1 MKRSHVISLFIT
13 LLATLL
19 LSGCFSGSS
28 DAASA
33 LVSTDKMQLID
44 SQTVYPNPQ
53 DTADKEDRVYY
64 TVEVYQDKDNTILVQ
79 ADSNFK
85 LFEKTQYTVDFDQV
99 LTKADV
105 SIRWTTLMGS
115 TKATQDDELAIA
127 DISLSHGGTVFS
139 EKKINFVTKAIDI
152 VVDGIEKNS

>member
-1 MKRSHVISLFIT
+1 MKRSHVIFLFIT
-13 LLATLL
+13 LLAVLL
-19 LSGCFSGSS
+19 LSGCSSGSS

-33 LVSTDKMQLID
+33 LVSTDKMQLLD

-115 TKATQDDELAIA
+115 TEATQDDELAIA

>member
-1 MKRSHVISLFIT
+1 MKRSHVIFLFIT
-13 LLATLL
+13 LLAVLL

-105 SIRWTTLMGS
+105 SIKWTTLMGS
-115 TKATQDDELAIA
+115 TEATQDDELAIA

>member
-53 DTADKEDRVYY
+53 DTADEEDRVYY

-105 SIRWTTLMGS
+105 SIR
-115 TKATQDDELAIA
+115 
-127 DISLSHGGTVFS
+127 
-139 EKKINFVTKAIDI
+139 
-152 VVDGIEKNS
+152 

>member
-1 MKRSHVISLFIT
+1 MKHSHVIFLFIT

-64 TVEVYQDKDNTILVQ
+64 TVEVYQNKDNTILVQ

-115 TKATQDDELAIA
+115 TEATQDDELAIA

-152 VVDGIEKNS
+152 VVDGIEKNT

>member
-1 MKRSHVISLFIT
+1 MKHSHVISLFIT

-115 TKATQDDELAIA
+115 TEATQDDELAIA

-152 VVDGIEKNS
+152 VVDTIDQNT

>member
-1 MKRSHVISLFIT
+1 MKRSHVISLFIA

-99 LTKADV
+99 LTKSDV

-115 TKATQDDELAIA
+115 TEATQDDELAIA

-152 VVDGIEKNS
+152 VVDGIEKNT

>member
-115 TKATQDDELAIA
+115 TEATQDDELAIA
-127 DISLSHGGTVFS
+127 DISLSHGGTVFN

-152 VVDGIEKNS
+152 VVDGIEKNT

>member
-1 MKRSHVISLFIT
+1 MKRSHVIFLFIT
-13 LLATLL
+13 LLAVLL
-19 LSGCFSGSS
+19 LSGCSSGSS

-33 LVSTDKMQLID
+33 LVSTDKMQLLD

-115 TKATQDDELAIA
+115 TQPSQDDELAIA
-127 DISLSHGGTVFS
+127 DISLSHDGTVFS

-152 VVDGIEKNS
+152 VVDGIEKNT

>member
-115 TKATQDDELAIA
+115 TESTQDDELAIA

>member
-1 MKRSHVISLFIT
+1 MKHSHVISLFIT

-79 ADSNFK
+79 ANSNFK
-85 LFEKTQYTVDFDQV
+85 LFEKTQYTVDFDQA
-99 LTKADV
+99 LTKSDV
-105 SIRWTTLMGS
+105 SIQWTTLMGS
-115 TKATQDDELAIA
+115 TEATQDDELAIA

-152 VVDGIEKNS
+152 VVDGIEKNT

>member
-1 MKRSHVISLFIT
+1 MKHSHVISLFIT

-115 TKATQDDELAIA
+115 TEATQDDELAIA

-139 EKKINFVTKAIDI
+139 EKKINFVTKASDI
-152 VVDGIEKNS
+152 VVDSIEKNT

>member
-19 LSGCFSGSS
+19 PSGCFSGSS

-115 TKATQDDELAIA
+115 TEATQDNELAIA

>member
-1 MKRSHVISLFIT
+1 MKHSHVISLFIT

-53 DTADKEDRVYY
+53 DTANQEDRVYY

-115 TKATQDDELAIA
+115 TEATQDDELAIA
-127 DISLSHGGTVFS
+127 DISLSYGGTVFS

-152 VVDGIEKNS
+152 VVDGIEKNT

>member
-1 MKRSHVISLFIT
+1 MKHSHVISLFIT

-19 LSGCFSGSS
+19 LSGCFSDSS

-115 TKATQDDELAIA
+115 TEATQDDELAIA

-152 VVDGIEKNS
+152 VVDGIEKNT

>member
-1 MKRSHVISLFIT
+1 MKHSHVISLFIT

-115 TKATQDDELAIA
+115 TEATQDNELAIA

-152 VVDGIEKNS
+152 VVDGIEKNT

>member
-1 MKRSHVISLFIT
+1 MKRSHVIFLFIT

-105 SIRWTTLMGS
+105 SIQWTTLMGS
-115 TKATQDDELAIA
+115 TEATQDDELAIA

>member
-1 MKRSHVISLFIT
+1 MKHSHVISLFIT

-19 LSGCFSGSS
+19 LSGCSSGSS

-115 TKATQDDELAIA
+115 TEATQDDELAIA

-152 VVDGIEKNS
+152 VVDGIKKNT

>member
-1 MKRSHVISLFIT
+1 MKRSHVIFLFIT
-13 LLATLL
+13 LLAVLL
-19 LSGCFSGSS
+19 LSGCSSGSS
-28 DAASA
+28 DAASS

-53 DTADKEDRVYY
+53 DTANKEDRVYY

-115 TKATQDDELAIA
+115 TEATQDDELAIA

-152 VVDGIEKNS
+152 VFDGIEKNT

>member
-85 LFEKTQYTVDFDQV
+85 LFEKTQYTVEFEQV

-115 TKATQDDELAIA
+115 TEATQDDELAIA

>member
-99 LTKADV
+99 LTNADV

-115 TKATQDDELAIA
+115 TEATQDDELAIA

-152 VVDGIEKNS
+152 VVDGIEKNT

>member
-53 DTADKEDRVYY
+53 DTADKEERLYY
-64 TVEVYQDKDNTILVQ
+64 TVEVYHPRASGFQLQ
-79 ADSNFK
+79 
-85 LFEKTQYTVDFDQV
+85 
-99 LTKADV
+99 
-105 SIRWTTLMGS
+105 
-115 TKATQDDELAIA
+115 
-127 DISLSHGGTVFS
+127 
-139 EKKINFVTKAIDI
+139 I
-152 VVDGIEKNS
+152 V

>member
-1 MKRSHVISLFIT
+1 MKRSHVIFLFIT
-13 LLATLL
+13 LLAVLL
-19 LSGCFSGSS
+19 LSGCSSGSS

-53 DTADKEDRVYY
+53 DTANKEDRVYY

-115 TKATQDDELAIA
+115 TEATQDDELAIA

-152 VVDGIEKNS
+152 VVDGIEKNT

>member
-1 MKRSHVISLFIT
+1 MKHSHVISLFIT

-28 DAASA
+28 DVASA

-64 TVEVYQDKDNTILVQ
+64 TVEVYQNKDNTILVQ

-85 LFEKTQYTVDFDQV
+85 LFEKTQYTVDFDQA
-99 LTKADV
+99 LTKSDV
-105 SIRWTTLMGS
+105 SIQWTTLMGS
-115 TKATQDDELAIA
+115 TEATQDDELAIA

-152 VVDGIEKNS
+152 VVDGIEKNT

>member
-1 MKRSHVISLFIT
+1 MKHSHVISLFIT

-28 DAASA
+28 DVASA

-115 TKATQDDELAIA
+115 TEATQDDELAIA

-152 VVDGIEKNS
+152 VVDGIEKNT

>member
-1 MKRSHVISLFIT
+1 MKHSHVISLFIT

-33 LVSTDKMQLID
+33 LVSTDNMQLLD

-115 TKATQDDELAIA
+115 TEATQDDELAIA

-139 EKKINFVTKAIDI
+139 EKKINFVTKVIDI
-152 VVDGIEKNS
+152 VVDGIEKNT

>member
-1 MKRSHVISLFIT
+1 MKRSHVILLSIT
-13 LLATLL
+13 LLAMLL

-28 DAASA
+28 DVASA
-33 LVSTDKMQLID
+33 LVSTDNMQLID

-85 LFEKTQYTVDFDQV
+85 LFEKTQYTVNFDQV

-115 TKATQDDELAIA
+115 TEATQDDELAIA

>member
-1 MKRSHVISLFIT
+1 MKHSHVISLFIT

-28 DAASA
+28 DVASA

-115 TKATQDDELAIA
+115 TEATQDDELAIA
-127 DISLSHGGTVFS
+127 DISLSHDGTVFS

-152 VVDGIEKNS
+152 VIDGIEKNT

>member
-1 MKRSHVISLFIT
+1 MKHSHVISLFIT

-28 DAASA
+28 DAASS

-115 TKATQDDELAIA
+115 TEATQDDELAIA

>member
-1 MKRSHVISLFIT
+1 MKHSHVISLFIT

-33 LVSTDKMQLID
+33 LMSTDKMQLID

-79 ADSNFK
+79 ANSNFK
-85 LFEKTQYTVDFDQV
+85 LFEKTQYTVDFDQA
-99 LTKADV
+99 LTKSDV
-105 SIRWTTLMGS
+105 SIQWTTLMGS
-115 TKATQDDELAIA
+115 TEATQDDELAIA

>member
-1 MKRSHVISLFIT
+1 MKHSHVISLFIT

-33 LVSTDKMQLID
+33 LVSTDNMQLID

-85 LFEKTQYTVDFDQV
+85 LFEKTQYTVDFDQA
-99 LTKADV
+99 LTKSDV
-105 SIRWTTLMGS
+105 SIQWTTLMGS
-115 TKATQDDELAIA
+115 TEATQDDELAIA

-152 VVDGIEKNS
+152 VVDGIEKNT

>member
-1 MKRSHVISLFIT
+1 MKRNHVILLSIT
-13 LLATLL
+13 LLAMLL

-33 LVSTDKMQLID
+33 LVSTDNMQLID

-53 DTADKEDRVYY
+53 DTANEEDRVYY
-64 TVEVYQDKDNTILVQ
+64 TVEVYQNKDNTILVQ

-85 LFEKTQYTVDFDQV
+85 LFEKTQYTVDFDQA
-99 LTKADV
+99 LTKSDV
-105 SIRWTTLMGS
+105 SIQWTTLMGS
-115 TKATQDDELAIA
+115 TEATQDDELAIA

>member
-1 MKRSHVISLFIT
+1 MKRSHVIFLFIT
-13 LLATLL
+13 LLAVLL
-19 LSGCFSGSS
+19 LSGCSSGSS

-33 LVSTDKMQLID
+33 LVSTDNMQLLD

-115 TKATQDDELAIA
+115 TEATQDDELAIA